1 MNALI
6 SKKKYIYI
14 LTNLVLKKN
23 ILFLFLSLLV
33 DNYILM
39 YLEITNLYIYK

>member
-6 SKKKYIYI
+6 SKKKKKNI